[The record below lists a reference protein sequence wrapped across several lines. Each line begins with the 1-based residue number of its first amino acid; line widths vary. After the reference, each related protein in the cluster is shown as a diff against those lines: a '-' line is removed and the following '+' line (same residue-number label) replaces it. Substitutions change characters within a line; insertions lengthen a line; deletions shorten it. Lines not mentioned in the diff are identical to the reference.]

1 MKVLR
6 RLWAD
11 EAGFVV
17 SSELVLVATLL
28 VIGLIVG
35 MTTLRNQVVQELAD
49 TGAAIGMISQGY
61 TFSGVQKI
69 DGPTFAQTDGSF
81 WDDQLDVCQDV
92 TNDGQDVAGQEPG
105 GISVTDPVA
114 GPNTPTEL

>member
-17 SSELVLVATLL
+17 STELVLVATIL

-35 MTTLRNQVVQELAD
+35 LTEVRNQVVQELGDLAI
-49 TGAAIGMISQGY
+49 AIGDIEQSYQYSTVIGH
-61 TFSGVQKI
+61 TASTAGSAFV
-69 DGPTFAQTDGSF
+69 DTD
-81 WDDQLDVCQDV
+81 DYCD
-92 TNDGQDVAGQEPG
+92 AG
-105 GISVTDPVA
+105 GIDPVNDA
-114 GPNTPTEL
+114 AACINVAAPPVTPESANLPPGSGND